1 MRVAGVLLVLA
12 AVALP
17 GAAVGQNRSGALSMR
32 PFARGFDSPVYVTA
46 PCSEPGRL

>member
-17 GAAVGQNRSGALSMR
+17 GAAVGQSRSASLSM
-32 PFARGFDSPVYVTA
+32 PPYARGLDSPVYVTA
-46 PCSEPGRL
+46 PSSEPGKL